1 MPRDSQLILWQFLN
15 NLENEHDM
23 IKIPIDVKNIH
34 TICWTYYIHG
44 VMMEM
49 LGITYLCAASRKIGL
64 MRNLVL
70 SPSSTSPTS
79 PSSSLAS
86 HIHCFTTSNLCKY
99 LIMNPKHPSHMYPL
113 AIETFGLAILH
124 TYNFKVFMYLFTRY
138 IHLVTTNPHI
148 SNSSARWY
156 NKCVMMSKMEGG
168 KWISN
173 KVKLIATSMRSD
185 LISKRF
191 QTLLQSL
198 LNTLEILMIAIQGL
212 GTNKPLNANGII
224 YCINTW

>member
-1 MPRDSQLILWQFLN
+1 
-15 NLENEHDM
+15 
-23 IKIPIDVKNIH
+23 
-34 TICWTYYIHG
+34 
-44 VMMEM
+44 MMEM

-168 KWISN
+168 K
-173 KVKLIATSMRSD
+173 
-185 LISKRF
+185 
-191 QTLLQSL
+191 
-198 LNTLEILMIAIQGL
+198 
-212 GTNKPLNANGII
+212 
-224 YCINTW
+224 